1 MKITR
6 RQLRQ
11 LINETI
17 YVSPEGDAY
26 NTDAPDP
33 TSQEDMDYHNNTAK
47 MQFLNSQGGHA
58 GAKLKTFIP
67 DVDDVRDAS
76 DSDIA
81 DLNQGVALADMVG
94 DQGYFKGLS
103 FTDDEINL
111 RDFASEEIRS
121 GTEAS
126 KARPKHILPKTSYSE
141 QFSQLERSMEKRAQN
156 YLQDNPVA
164 SYWDVIA
171 VIEDTPGY
179 FNLMTRIGTKE
190 GDFSNSMNVLNNLP
204 EKVANKLGVFY

>member
-76 DSDIA
+76 D
-81 DLNQGVALADMVG
+81 
-94 DQGYFKGLS
+94 
-103 FTDDEINL
+103 
-111 RDFASEEIRS
+111 RDWE
-121 GTEAS
+121 T
-126 KARPKHILPKTSYSE
+126 
-141 QFSQLERSMEKRAQN
+141 
-156 YLQDNPVA
+156 
-164 SYWDVIA
+164 
-171 VIEDTPGY
+171 
-179 FNLMTRIGTKE
+179 
-190 GDFSNSMNVLNNLP
+190 
-204 EKVANKLGVFY
+204 